1 MLTVYFNYPNSY
13 ISIHGNSDC
22 GEISYVP
29 KPNQRE
35 VDINSKNVDVELQRF
50 NNEYRFASTA
60 AINDMWVSVC
70 LGGEASEM
78 GVINKIKKILGRRYK
93 PFRDA
98 KISRHC

>member
-22 GEISYVP
+22 GEIPYVP

-35 VDINSKNVDVELQRF
+35 VDIHSKNVDTALQRF
-50 NNEYRFASTA
+50 NEYRFGATA
-60 AINDMWVSVC
+60 ERNDMWVSVC
-70 LGGEASEM
+70 LGDMASEM
-78 GVINKIKKILGRRYK
+78 EVINKIKKILGGRYK